1 MEAKQEGI
9 DSETKNKLWK
19 ELKLKWSALK
29 RNSNSNDAQKAAAKK
44 RINEIQDEL
53 GLDKTD
59 FEAPYDG
66 GNSKKATKEVQN
78 EGGVV
83 NQMAGISVDTQ
94 KIIAAINQ
102 KAHNIEEKL
111 DHIISILEH
120 NKVADFDTKDI
131 PK

>member
-1 MEAKQEGI
+1 MEAKQEGL

-29 RNSNSNDAQKAAAKK
+29 RNSNSNDTQKAAAKK

-59 FEAPYDG
+59 FEAPYEG
-66 GNSKKATKEVQN
+66 GSQKKTKEVEN
-78 EGGVV
+78 TGGVV

-94 KIIAAINQ
+94 KSIAVVNQ

-111 DHIISILEH
+111 DHIISLLEH

>member
-59 FEAPYDG
+59 FEAPYEG
-66 GNSKKATKEVQN
+66 GNQKKAGKEVQN
-78 EGGVV
+78 TGGVV
-83 NQMAGISVDTQ
+83 NQMAGISVDAQ
-94 KIIAAINQ
+94 KIIAAVNQ
-102 KAHNIEEKL
+102 KAHNLEEKI
-111 DHIISILEH
+111 DHIIALLEKT
-120 NKVADFDTKDI
+120 KVSDFSTDDI

>member
-1 MEAKQEGI
+1 MEAKQEGL

-29 RNSNSNDAQKAAAKK
+29 RNSNSNDAQKESAKK

-59 FEAPYDG
+59 FTIPYDG
-66 GNSKKATKEVQN
+66 GKKTDVKEKDT
-78 EGGVV
+78 GGVL
-83 NQMAGISVDTQ
+83 NQSKGVSIDTQ
-94 KIIAAINQ
+94 KIIAAVNQ

-120 NKVADFDTKDI
+120 NKVSDFDTKDI